1 MLRAFI
7 ERKRGGKREERRRRR
22 KGPYETSLPI
32 HRERVEQ
39 PLVSKNSNK
48 TTILVFC
55 VGTFEQSFSGR
66 MAGDFVFIFFFF
78 FFIFPFLFPLGF
90 VCCFSLAC
98 LLKAVHG
105 AVQVAIEFN
114 LLYFILIVIE
124 ISSRYYNPYIQ
135 NDYIR
140 SIYNIFVISTKY
152 NTFVVN
158 VF

>member
-7 ERKRGGKREERRRRR
+7 ERKRE
-22 KGPYETSLPI
+22 
-32 HRERVEQ
+32 RERERERDLMKRVCQFIERGLNSHSFPKIRTKLQ
-39 PLVSKNSNK
+39 SWYFAWEPLNK
-48 TTILVFC
+48 ASRKEWQEILF
-55 VGTFEQSFSGR
+55 
-66 MAGDFVFIFFFF
+66 FIFF

-90 VCCFSLAC
+90 VCCFGLAC

-105 AVQVAIEFN
+105 AVQVAIEFD
-114 LLYFILIVIE
+114 LLYFLLIVIE
-124 ISSRYYNPYIQ
+124 ISCRYYNPYIQ

-158 VF
+158 AF

>member
-7 ERKRGGKREERRRRR
+7 ERKRERERER

-55 VGTFEQSFSGR
+55 VGTFEQSFSER
-66 MAGDFVFIFFFF
+66 MAGDFVFYFLF

-90 VCCFSLAC
+90 VCCFGLAC

-105 AVQVAIEFN
+105 AVQVAIEFD
-114 LLYFILIVIE
+114 LLYFLLIVIE
-124 ISSRYYNPYIQ
+124 ISCRYYNPYIQ

-158 VF
+158 AF

>member
-7 ERKRGGKREERRRRR
+7 ERKREGKREERRRER

-55 VGTFEQSFSGR
+55 VGTFEQSFSER
-66 MAGDFVFIFFFF
+66 MAGDFVFIFL
-78 FFIFPFLFPLGF
+78 FLFPLGF

-105 AVQVAIEFN
+105 AVQVAIEFD
-114 LLYFILIVIE
+114 LLYFLLVVIE

-140 SIYNIFVISTKY
+140 SMYNIFVISTKY
-152 NTFVVN
+152 NTFVAN
-158 VF
+158 AF